1 MQEILVLGKRTP
13 RITDL
18 CESLEQQQV
27 ITWANFMRH
36 KYPELELLHH
46 IPNGGKRSKS
56 EAKRFQAE
64 GVKSGVPDLCLPVP
78 RSGYHGLYIEMK
90 KQGGVISKD
99 QSKWLQELSKQ
110 GYMVAVC
117 YGSEA
122 AEQMLEDYLAGKYRR
137 EEENEKCYAKNGG
150 KQHKV

>member
-46 IPNGGKRSKS
+46 IPNGGKRSNKI
-56 EAKRFQAE
+56 
-64 GVKSGVPDLCLPVP
+64 SGR
-78 RSGYHGLYIEMK
+78 RSKIRSSRLMP
-90 KQGGVISKD
+90 S
-99 QSKWLQELSKQ
+99 
-110 GYMVAVC
+110 
-117 YGSEA
+117 GSP
-122 AEQMLEDYLAGKYRR
+122 
-137 EEENEKCYAKNGG
+137 
-150 KQHKV
+150 

>member
-18 CESLEQQQV
+18 CESLEQQQL
-27 ITWANFMRH
+27 ITWASFMEH

-46 IPNGGKRSKS
+46 IPNGGKRTKS
-56 EAKRFQAE
+56 EAAKFRAE
-64 GVKSGVPDLCLPVP
+64 GVKPGVPDLCLPVP

-90 KQGGVISKD
+90 KHGGVISKE
-99 QSKWLQELSKQ
+99 QSKWLSNLSGQ
-110 GYMVAVC
+110 GYLTAVC

-122 AEQMLEDYLAGKYRR
+122 AESILIDYLSGKYKKG
-137 EEENEKCYAKNGG
+137 EGEKNG
-150 KQHKV
+150 KSC